1 MQTVAMDPMVLQP
14 TPVKPLVPITITS
27 APDFLTLSITPRAD
41 DMLPINL
48 HVSLAGTLFGSF
60 FQRKLPGLPLKIVR
74 YRTRLKLLP
83 LLE

>member
-1 MQTVAMDPMVLQP
+1 MQTVAMDLMVLQP

-27 APDFLTLSITPRAD
+27 APDFLALSITPRAD

-48 HVSLAGTLFGSF
+48 HVSLAGRFFGSF